1 MSKFVPESAPFV
13 VPNLSE
19 QRLIA
24 RPSWH
29 EYFLAVAKIMSTRST
44 CSSRPVGCVIVK
56 DNRILVSG
64 YNGPPP
70 GAPHCS
76 DKNEHGRIFCMRRA
90 ENIPDSD
97 KLDRCPS
104 VHAEENAV
112 ALAESLGLGLQDT
125 SVYITL
131 APCIRCLERLASA
144 GVRHV
149 YYELAYRSIDPERD
163 RTWEESARQRFET
176 YEQISLSQP
185 SLRKLA
191 GALIG
196 VTSARLL
203 PSE

>member
-1 MSKFVPESAPFV
+1 MPKSVPETDPFV
-13 VPNLSE
+13 VPDLLE

-24 RPSWH
+24 RPTWH

-76 DKNEHGRIFCMRRA
+76 DRNKPDRIFCLRRA
-90 ENIPDSD
+90 ANIPDSA
-97 KLDRCPS
+97 KLDGCPS

-112 ALAESLGLGLQDT
+112 ALAERLGLNLQGA

-149 YYELAYRSIDPERD
+149 YYELAYRSVDPERD
-163 RTWEESARQRFET
+163 RAWEEKARQRFET
-176 YEQISLSQP
+176 YTQISLSKP

-203 PSE
+203 PSA